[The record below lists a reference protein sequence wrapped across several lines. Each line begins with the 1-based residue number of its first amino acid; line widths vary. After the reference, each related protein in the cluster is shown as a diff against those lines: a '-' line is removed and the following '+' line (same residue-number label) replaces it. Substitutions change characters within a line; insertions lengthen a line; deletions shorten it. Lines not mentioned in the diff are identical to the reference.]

1 MTTTDFPFRETL
13 AQFMLWPGQ
22 RPVLRACLLEGQA
35 GRDAWREMT
44 AAGRDLKGMFGDL
57 PTPFKGLLPLL
68 SAAARRC
75 GAELADRDRTYLNT
89 AYAREERRIAAYSR
103 ISQRLLRR
111 LESVPGGP
119 LVVDGSAL
127 AETLYEVPFE
137 RHSHDIHLLF
147 ADREALAA
155 AVAALRQDG
164 LESGD
169 ATPGEGTTTVQLPHP
184 SGLSVVLSRRLFES
198 ALHALPPA
206 DLWAHAES
214 RVIDGV
220 PARILSP
227 SDTLLYLCGRL
238 QTSGPA
244 PNPLWICDAWRL
256 VRGRRDLDWS
266 RLVRGADTAAL
277 ALPLATLLC
286 SLRDDLRLDIPTEPV
301 ERLVRLG
308 RRQRDRDA
316 YFASVRGGSGLAAF
330 GLLRHLRRPGEG
342 WAALRH
348 LLFPSAWMLQ
358 TVYGATTP
366 AQRCRLYALR
376 PLRFVAARLG
386 KAARRNPRQAA

>member
-1 MTTTDFPFRETL
+1 MTTTEFPFRETI
-13 AQFMLWPGQ
+13 AQYMLWPGQ
-22 RPVLRACLLEGQA
+22 RPVLRACLLDGQA
-35 GRDAWREMT
+35 GRDAWRDLT
-44 AAGRDLKGMFGDL
+44 AGNRDLKGMFRDL
-57 PTPFKGLLPLL
+57 PPPFKGLLPLL

-89 AYAREERRIAAYSR
+89 AYTREEHRIAAYSR
-103 ISQRLLRR
+103 ISRAVLQRLEPLPR
-111 LESVPGGP
+111 GP
-119 LVVDGSAL
+119 LVVDGNAL

-147 ADREALAA
+147 PDQEALAA
-155 AVAALRQDG
+155 ALAALRLDG
-164 LESGD
+164 LGSGD
-169 ATPGEGTTTVQLPHP
+169 ATPGEGTTTVRLPHP
-184 SGLSVVLSRRLFES
+184 SGMSVVLSCRLFES
-198 ALHALPPA
+198 VLHSLPAA
-206 DLWAHAES
+206 DLWAHGERRA
-214 RVIDGV
+214 IDGV

-227 SDTLLYLCGRL
+227 TDTLLYLCGRL

-266 RLVRGADTAAL
+266 RLVGGADAAAL

-286 SLRDDLRLDIPTEPV
+286 YLRDDLELDIPTQPV

-308 RRQRDRDA
+308 RGRRARDA
-316 YFASVRGGSGLAAF
+316 YFASVRGGSGRAAF
-330 GLLRHLRRPGEG
+330 GLLGHFRRPGEG
-342 WAALRH
+342 WATLRH
-348 LLFPSAWMLQ
+348 LIFPSAWMLR

-376 PLRFVAARLG
+376 PLRFVAARL
-386 KAARRNPRQAA
+386 RRAG